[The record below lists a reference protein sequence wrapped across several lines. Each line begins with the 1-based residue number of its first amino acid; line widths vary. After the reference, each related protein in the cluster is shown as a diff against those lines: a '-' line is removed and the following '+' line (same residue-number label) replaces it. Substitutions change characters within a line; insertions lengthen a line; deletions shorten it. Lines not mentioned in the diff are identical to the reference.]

1 MANQNRKLAV
11 VVGCNYKTMGL
22 FSELDGCHN
31 DAFKIHQML
40 TTRFGYDPKTVVLM
54 TDRDHADSPVMP
66 TGKNIKDKLKTMI
79 DASKA
84 GDNLFFFFAGHGG
97 IVQPRVKGRKPAQSI
112 TPCDGNAITSLDFRY
127 LVNRLHKGAS
137 FTILADS
144 YCSGGLID
152 KEPVQVGPPRILLQ
166 DQAAAA
172 DDEDEAA
179 APGDMNYRFV
189 SYEVLLD
196 KVSTL
201 SGLNDPDL
209 GVHMV
214 NLFGSDASLMF
225 RMLPANQRP
234 TPLTPDQGILLS
246 GCGPNG
252 STYEDPDENCGAFTK
267 FVSQFFMKQKPE
279 TRKISNRKLIL
290 MARNFLGNPNRDGPP
305 QFPCLYS
312 SRKKADAP
320 FLNYKPKAGRAS
332 DSSEEDEEEQPT
344 TSSK

>member
-1 MANQNRKLAV
+1 
-11 VVGCNYKTMGL
+11 
-22 FSELDGCHN
+22 
-31 DAFKIHQML
+31 ML

-54 TDRDHADSPVMP
+54 TDHADSPLMP

-84 GDNLFFFFAGHGG
+84 GDNLFFFFSGHGG

-144 YCSGGLID
+144 CCSGGLID

-166 DQAAAA
+166 DQADDD

-179 APGDMNYRFV
+179 APGDHDINNRFV

-225 RMLPANQRP
+225 QMLPANQRP

-246 GCGPNG
+246 GCEPSK
-252 STYEDPDENCGAFTK
+252 STFEAFDEKGQRCGAFTK
-267 FVSQFFMKQKPE
+267 FVSQVFMKQKPE

-290 MARNFLGNPNRDGPP
+290 MARKVLGNLSRVGSR

-312 SRKKADAP
+312 SRKNADAP
-320 FLNYKPKAGRAS
+320 FLNHKPAAGRAL
-332 DSSEEDEEEQPT
+332 DSSEEDEEEEAT
-344 TSSK
+344 TSK